1 MAEQPID
8 VKSVFSLL
16 RRHRRLLVVVAVLG
30 ATAGASLVMLVP
42 PLYTSESTVLL
53 PTSHDQAGLPSG
65 RDAETETRIASSD
78 VVLGPAG
85 RAVDPPMS
93 TRAVKRAV
101 QVSAPTQEV
110 IEIAASGDTAK
121 KAEALARAVAESEV
135 EYLKNA
141 TDTQTA
147 VEKEA
152 LTERRTALKDSLKTV
167 SDEVKQARDRRA
179 GEDPTTPQAK
189 ADGTVVAQLTAQ
201 QTDLVLQLERL
212 EDKAAA
218 AETGPGATI
227 IQVAS
232 PARRPGLVGRIVIL
246 GGLGALLALVVAGLL
261 VVVRGSRDRRLR
273 YRDEIADAIG
283 GPVIASLRSSTQ
295 KTAAEWTSL
304 LADYQPGSVDVWA
317 LRQMLR
323 QLAPAHNATPGDGDA
338 GDHTLVHPRSL
349 TVISLSD
356 DPRGLAMGPQIASF
370 AAAAGVSTRL
380 VASKQH
386 ESATALWAAC
396 APERGTGEVRPGLLV
411 DTRTHKMSADFTVV
425 LAVIDREE
433 PTLVHLPRT
442 AVTVLAVSAG
452 AATAE
457 DLARAAVIADE
468 TGRLLAGVVV
478 ADPDAMDRTTGR
490 LLQHERAQQASL
502 PSRLTGV
509 VQGKS
514 AGSTVTEFP
523 RSAQ

>member
-8 VKSVFSLL
+8 VKSIFSVL
-16 RRHRRLLVVVAVLG
+16 RRHRRLLAFVAVLG
-30 ATAGASLVMLVP
+30 AAAGAGIVMLAP
-42 PLYTSESTVLL
+42 PQYTSESTVLL

-65 RDAETETRIASSD
+65 RDAATETRIASSD

-85 RAVDPPMS
+85 QAVNPRMS

-101 QVSAPTQEV
+101 RVNAPTQEV
-110 IEIAASGDTAK
+110 IQIAATGDTAK

-135 EYLKNA
+135 EYLTNA
-141 TDTQTA
+141 TDTQSA
-147 VEKEA
+147 VEKNA
-152 LTERRTALKDSLKTV
+152 LIERRTALKDSLTTV
-167 SDEVKQARDRRA
+167 SDEIKAARSRSA
-179 GEDPTTPQAK
+179 GESPTTPQAR
-189 ADGTVVAQLTAQ
+189 ADATVLAQLTAQ
-201 QTDLVLQLERL
+201 QTDLVLQLERVA
-212 EDKAAA
+212 DKAEGAD
-218 AETGPGATI
+218 TGPGATI
-227 IQVAS
+227 IQTAS
-232 PARRPGLVGRIVIL
+232 PARRPGLVGRIVLL
-246 GGLGALLALVVAGLL
+246 GGLCGLLALLATGILIA
-261 VVVRGSRDRRLR
+261 VRGSRDRRLR

-295 KTAAEWTSL
+295 RTAAEWTSL
-304 LADYQPGSVDVWA
+304 LAEYRPGSVDVWA

-323 QLAPAHNATPGDGDA
+323 QLAPAHASTPGEGE
-338 GDHTLVHPRSL
+338 GGEHPLVHPRSL

-425 LAVIDREE
+425 LAVIDRAE

-442 AVTVLAVSAG
+442 AVTVLAVSSG
-452 AATAE
+452 TATAE

-514 AGSTVTEFP
+514 SGSTVTEFP